1 MQLLFD
7 QADAHHRAETLLVWL
22 PPAGARPEAFLEQ
35 GFVAALRAAALPVD
49 CVLVGVEDRQAMDR
63 SATAAVHE
71 QVILPA
77 RAAGY
82 RQIWMAGIS
91 LGAFNALH
99 YAARHAACLAGMFL
113 LAPYPGTRDI
123 LLEIGAAGGPL
134 AWAASAPS
142 DLRDERIW
150 WHWLVQQACRDEW
163 PVPVWY
169 ASGGADRFA
178 AGQAVLAGLLPQ
190 RRVRHGPGGHEW
202 AVWLRLWQETL
213 AEGAPFHVAEQAQP

>member
-7 QADAHHRAETLLVWL
+7 QADACHRAETLLVWL
-22 PPAGARPEAFLEQ
+22 PPAGARPEAFVEQ

-49 CVLVGVEDRQAMDR
+49 CALAGVEDRWAMDR
-63 SATAAVHE
+63 SATAVVHE
-71 QVILPA
+71 QVIRPA

-82 RQIWMAGIS
+82 RQVWLAGIS

-123 LLEIGAAGGPL
+123 LLEIRAAGGPQ
-134 AWAASAPS
+134 AWAASAPA
-142 DLRDERIW
+142 DMRDERIW
-150 WHWLVQQACRDEW
+150 WHWLVQQSHHDEW

-169 ASGGADRFA
+169 ASGDADRFA
-178 AGQAVLAGLLPQ
+178 AGQALLAELLPQ
-190 RRVRHGPGGHEW
+190 QRVRHGPGGHEW
-202 AVWLRLWQETL
+202 AVWLRLWRETL
-213 AEGAPFHVAEQAQP
+213 AEGRLFQAAGRTQP